1 MGIIYAC
8 GIGSSDPRF
17 VYEKHPDFAA
27 FPTYPVCMYYKG
39 DQQDLAGGLIF
50 WIFSVPGVPRG
61 QKAVIDAE
69 LYLEKFHELPTE
81 GGQNKLR
88 ILGKLQAV
96 EKKPKGA
103 LVEAGWDVTD
113 DSGKVYY
120 RMLNRHYHIGCD
132 PDGYN
137 EGGVMETPNPPAP
150 EGPPSMVV
158 EVPTDPVAA
167 SLFRLSGDM
176 NPLHVSVEAANS
188 MGYERPILHGKCTFG
203 HTVHAVLGALAGGD
217 QRRFKS
223 VQARFSSPVHP
234 GDTLQVEI
242 WTLSPTQAIFR
253 AVNKNTGKVS
263 VSHGCIHLHP
273 EAKL

>member
-1 MGIIYAC
+1 MG
-8 GIGSSDPRF
+8 
-17 VYEKHPDFAA
+17 EKHPAFAA
-27 FPTYPVCMYYKG
+27 FPTYPGMYHNG
-39 DQQDLAGGLIF
+39 NSQNIVGGLIF
-50 WIFSVPGVPRG
+50 WNFSMPGIPRG
-61 QKAVIDAE
+61 QKAVIDAD
-69 LYLEKFHELPTE
+69 LYMEKFHDLPRE
-81 GGQNKLR
+81 GARLR
-88 ILGKLQAV
+88 ILGKVQAV

-103 LVEAGWDVTD
+103 LVEEGWDVTD
-113 DSGKVYY
+113 ESGKVYY
-120 RMLNRHYHIGCD
+120 HNVNRHYHIGCD

-137 EGGVMETPNPPAP
+137 EAGVMETPDPPAP
-150 EGPPSMVV
+150 QGPPTMVV
-158 EVPTDPVAA
+158 EVPTYPNIA

-223 VQARFSSPVHP
+223 VQARFSSPVVP
-234 GDTLQVEI
+234 GNTLQVEI
-242 WTLSPTQAIFR
+242 WTLSPTQAAFR